1 MLICS
6 ALKGANGLCEEC
18 WVVEVCGL
26 ALGWFRGEQEWDS
39 GGQSVRNQSQNY
51 MVQPGTRRLEV
62 SLPTERNRRG
72 ENLKYNQG

>member
-39 GGQSVRNQSQNY
+39 GGQSRREVRIIWSNQEQ
-51 MVQPGTRRLEV
+51 VAWRLVCRQKEI
-62 SLPTERNRRG
+62 EEG
-72 ENLKYNQG
+72 KI